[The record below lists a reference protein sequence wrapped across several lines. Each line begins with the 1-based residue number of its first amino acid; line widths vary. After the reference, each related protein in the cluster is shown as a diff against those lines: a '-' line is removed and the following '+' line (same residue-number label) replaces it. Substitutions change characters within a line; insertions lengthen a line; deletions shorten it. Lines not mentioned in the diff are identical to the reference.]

1 MAKQSSRRVVVFIG
15 ALAMAAASSTPVL
28 AQGSSASGV
37 ISGTVRDESGAALP
51 GVTATLKSPALQV
64 PQIVTVTDA
73 EGNYRFGEL
82 PVGTYRVTY
91 ELQGFGT
98 FVRDELRLPVGFAA
112 RVDVVLK
119 VGALAET

>member
-1 MAKQSSRRVVVFIG
+1 MTKQSSRRVVVFIG
-15 ALAMAAASSTPVL
+15 ALAMAMLAASSTPVL

-37 ISGTVRDESGAALP
+37 ISGTIRDESGAALP

-64 PQIVTVTDA
+64 AQIVTVTDA

-98 FVRDELRLPVGFAA
+98 
-112 RVDVVLK
+112 
-119 VGALAET
+119 